1 MTRRPLFVALLAMLA
16 VVTAACGPNQ
26 PADDDDDGQGAPAG
40 SPGGTQAAAEVSGEL
55 FAFGFSYE
63 NGDTIA
69 KSRVDVFTE
78 ANPDVDVQFSE
89 SGFEAQPFLAA
100 LQSGDPPDVVN
111 IPRNILGSYI
121 NRGVLQP
128 LDDCLAQQGMDT
140 GIFREAALSQTQV
153 DGTTYALPEFFNTRL
168 WIINNA
174 AFEEAGLD
182 AATFDF
188 SDWDAIAEANQ
199 QLLQVEGSTINR
211 IGIDPKIPE
220 FFEMWVRANG
230 AQIISEDGRE
240 SLLEDPAVAEAL
252 EYTVG
257 LVEAHGSAAAFTDF
271 RNTWD
276 FFGANNQV
284 AADQIGAWPMEQ
296 WYLNVLAE
304 NSPEAEIT
312 GVPFV
317 TQEGDITTISDGNS
331 WAIVEGTDNP
341 DAACAFVTTMV
352 ATDTWIASA
361 EARQAEREEEGLP
374 FTGTY
379 TANSEADDIIFG
391 EMVDLSDTPAFQD
404 AVDAVLESQDSAF
417 AFPPSPAGEEF
428 TQALQDAVN
437 AALTGEDPAA
447 ALQAADEEA
456 QAAIDAA
463 AE

>member
-1 MTRRPLFVALLAMLA
+1 MTRRPPFVVLLTLLA
-16 VVTAACGPNQ
+16 VVAVACGPGR
-26 PADDDDDGQGAPAG
+26 PADGGGAPAG
-40 SPGGTQAAAEVSGEL
+40 SPGGTPAPAGGDL

-69 KSRVDVFTE
+69 KARVDVFTE
-78 ANPDVDVQFSE
+78 ANADVNVEFSE

-100 LQSGDPPDVVN
+100 LQSGDPPDVAN
-111 IPRNILGSYI
+111 IPRNVLGSYI
-121 NRGVLQP
+121 NRQVLAP
-128 LDDCLAQQGMDT
+128 LDDCLSQQGMDT
-140 GIFREAALSQTQV
+140 SIFREAALSQTQV
-153 DGTTYALPEFFNTRL
+153 EGVTYALPEFFNTRG

-182 AATFDF
+182 PETFDF
-188 SDWDAIAEANQ
+188 SDWDAITSANEA
-199 QLLQVEGSTINR
+199 LLQAEGGQISR

-230 AQIISEDGRE
+230 AQIISEDGTE

-252 EYTVG
+252 EYTIG

-284 AADQIGAWPMEQ
+284 AANQIGAWPMEQ

-312 GVPFV
+312 GKPFM
-317 TQEGDITTISDGNS
+317 TREGEITTLSDGNS
-331 WAIVEGTDNP
+331 WAIVEGTPNP
-341 DAACAFVTTMV
+341 DAACEFITTMV
-352 ATDTWIASA
+352 ATETWLAAA

-379 TANSEADDIIFG
+379 TANIEADETIFG
-391 EMVDLSDTPAFQD
+391 EMVDLSDAPAFQA
-404 AVDAVLESQDSAF
+404 AVDAVLESQDAAF

-428 TQALQDAVN
+428 NQALMDAVN
-437 AALTGEDPAA
+437 NALAGEDPAA

-456 QAAIDAA
+456 QAELDNAA
-463 AE
+463 Q